1 MDMSLKEVQPIV
13 TFTTVHGNGDFHF
26 VKPVTAKF
34 VKFKILEWH
43 AHISM
48 RCDVFVD
55 GVLKDFPE
63 SSRTY
68 SSVYGH
74 DAARIQ
80 AHSRSSLNS
89 PRTWGT
95 GSTSFR
101 PKKPRA
107 MSASPVPPP

>member
-1 MDMSLKEVQPIV
+1 MSLEEVQPIV

-43 AHISM
+43 EHISM

-55 GVLKDFPE
+55 GALKDFPE

-89 PRTWGT
+89 PQAW
-95 GSTSFR
+95 
-101 PKKPRA
+101 
-107 MSASPVPPP
+107 SAETNDLNQWVQMDLMTP